1 MARMLK
7 KLKQKHTPEET
18 SAPTPPAG
26 KGYLILG
33 IVLFTLTLTIAGWE
47 MFDAISRAMYVLLTI
62 SLGLTYTN
70 RYHGHRLTETQRMLV
85 VRGSFAT
92 IGLAAALFFVELYQK
107 YIA

>member
-7 KLKQKHTPEET
+7 KLKQKNAPQKDTTP
-18 SAPTPPAG
+18 APPTG

-47 MFDAISRAMYVLLTI
+47 MFDMTSRAMYVLLTI

-70 RYHGHRLTETQRMLV
+70 RYHGHKLSETQRMLV
-85 VRGSFAT
+85 VRGSFVT
-92 IGLAAALFFVELYQK
+92 IGLAAALFFVELYQR
-107 YIA
+107 YVA

>member
-7 KLKQKHTPEET
+7 KLKQKH
-18 SAPTPPAG
+18 APQTDAASVPPTG

-47 MFDAISRAMYVLLTI
+47 MFDAVSRAMYILLTI

-70 RYHGHRLTETQRMLV
+70 RYHGHRPSETQRMLV
-85 VRGSFAT
+85 TRGSFAT
-92 IGLAAALFFVELYQK
+92 IGLAAALFLMELYQR